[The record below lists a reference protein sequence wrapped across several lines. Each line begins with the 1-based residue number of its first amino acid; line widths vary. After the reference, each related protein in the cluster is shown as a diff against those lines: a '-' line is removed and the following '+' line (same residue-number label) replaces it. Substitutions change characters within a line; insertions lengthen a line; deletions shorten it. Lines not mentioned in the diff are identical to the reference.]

1 MCRTVP
7 PSRRT
12 GSPRLGIL
20 AAMPTSFY
28 EGDQALII
36 GGPFAGK
43 VGTITR
49 IDSDS
54 ATVICDVFDRDAPA
68 EVELSDLEQ
77 P

>member
-1 MCRTVP
+1 MRTWQAP
-7 PSRRT
+7 C
-12 GSPRLGIL
+12 LGIL
-20 AAMPTSFY
+20 AAMPTSFQ

-49 IDSDS
+49 IDMDS
-54 ATVICDVFDRDAPA
+54 ATVICDVFDRDTPV
-68 EVELSDLEQ
+68 EVDRSDLEQ